1 MEYALDYIKDYIVEF
16 FKSLSVLE
24 WILGLIVLVQVCFL
38 TKQSIIVKAIRF
50 LFGWVGWIWSHILRI
65 SKSLFGWIG
74 LFPTLN
80 GLINWF
86 VSLDSIFV
94 KFTRTILST
103 FTTFLA
109 SVAGYRQGY
118 KAGYLDAMN
127 QKPNRWWSGF
137 WKWRKTKEKEKPE
150 TQEKQA
156 LHDKQDVVKYKPI
169 PRLSGFWRRKKK
181 LDANQRNLK
190 SDKK

>member
-1 MEYALDYIKDYIVEF
+1 MEYALGYIKDYIVDF

-94 KFTRTILST
+94 KFTRTVLST

-137 WKWRKTKEKEKPE
+137 WKWRKKQEKPE
-150 TQEKQA
+150 TQNKQA
-156 LHDKQDVVKYKPI
+156 THGKQDVVNCKPVH
-169 PRLSGFWRRKKK
+169 RWYGFWKRRKK
-181 LDANQRNLK
+181 LDGTGQLNRK
-190 SDKK
+190 SAKG